1 MIRTLAA
8 TLVTLVIIGGL
19 ALPVRADT
27 VDVSGTITVTDTIGT
42 EVSSGV
48 YNYTGVG
55 SGVDSVY
62 GDFSFPTAGTL
73 DFNNSTASGTFEE
86 IFADGTLYGTS
97 SATSSEIGT
106 STLYNVTVDETI
118 TGGTGIFADVTGGEI
133 NINGISSST
142 TGTLNGNYTGT
153 ITTPEPS
160 SLALMLVG
168 IGFLPLRR
176 KRLV

>member
-8 TLVTLVIIGGL
+8 TLVTLMIMGGL

-27 VDVSGTITVTDTIGT
+27 VDVSGTVTATDTIGS

-48 YNYTGVG
+48 YSFTGTG

-62 GDFSFPTAGTL
+62 GDFSFSSMGTL

-86 IFADGTLYGTS
+86 IFADGMLYGTS

-118 TGGTGIFADVTGGEI
+118 TGGTGIFADVTAGELTI
-133 NINGISSST
+133 IGTSSSI

-168 IGFLPLRR
+168 IGFLPLMR

>member
-118 TGGTGIFADVTGGEI
+118 TGGTGIFADVTEGEI